1 MIPPDLIERAWAHFS
16 QDTLDSGIE
25 PDKFQFL
32 GGLFACFGIMTGS
45 LDIGITPGTATI
57 EVAHRLQQ
65 EMFDLV
71 PEMRKLEA
79 ESKRRTVRRNT
90 A

>member
-16 QDTLDSGIE
+16 HDTLDGGIE

-32 GGLFACFGIMTGS
+32 GGLFACFGILTGS
-45 LDIGITPGTATI
+45 LDLGITPGTSTI
-57 EVAHRLQQ
+57 EVARRLQQ
-65 EMFDLV
+65 EMAAMV

-79 ESKRRTVRRNT
+79 ESRRRTARRNEN
-90 A
+90 